1 MESTVTQ
8 TPAVYLADQRILGRC
23 FAFRRRLADRAGI
36 TPTAEMRQAFH
47 FPLHGSRRNGR

>member
-8 TPAVYLADQRILGRC
+8 TPAVYLAD
-23 FAFRRRLADRAGI
+23 I